1 MASFAIAMVVAR
13 DLARS
18 RTFYKDVLGLPLLT
32 DAAPD
37 WVDFDLGGGSRL
49 GLHAQAPHMP
59 TVPGSL
65 QLGFRV
71 DNVDKFVTDART
83 LGVAVLQEPFD
94 ESFGRLAVIS
104 DPDGYPV
111 QIMGPHARK

>member
-1 MASFAIAMVVAR
+1 MASFAIAMVVTR
-13 DLARS
+13 DLSRS
-18 RTFYKDVLGLPLLT
+18 RTFYKDVMGLPVLT
-32 DAAPD
+32 DAAPN

-49 GLHAQAPHMP
+49 GLHPQAAHLP

-71 DNVDKFVTDART
+71 DNVDKFITDART
-83 LGVAVLQEPFD
+83 LGVEVLQDPFD
-94 ESFGRLAVIS
+94 ETFGRLAVIS

-111 QIMGPHARK
+111 QIMGPHSGK